1 MERQELDQEL
11 YLVTSSPHV
20 RTERNT
26 QRIMLDVIVA
36 MIPALLGAIYFFGF
50 DALVLI
56 LISVISCV
64 CMEALTQKLMK
75 KPITVSDYSA
85 VITGILLAFNL
96 PASAPWWIPI
106 FGSFIAIF
114 VVKQLFGGLGCNF
127 INPALTARATIMSSW
142 PAIMASFPTPIRG
155 VLGVDAVSGATP
167 LGLIKAGGGDVISK
181 LPELS
186 DMLVGGIG
194 GCLGETSAVLLL
206 LGGVYLVV
214 RRVIDWQTPVVYILT
229 TAVLLWLLG
238 VDPSLLSY
246 HILGGGLILG
256 AVFMATDYTTT
267 PVSLR
272 GRVVFAIGAG
282 ILTAVIRV
290 KGSMSEGVSYSILFM
305 NILTPLIERFT
316 APKIFGKPDTN
327 LFGRAKK

>member
-1 MERQELDQEL
+1 MERQIVDQEL
-11 YLVTSSPHV
+11 YLVTSSPHI

-26 QRIMLDVIVA
+26 QKIMLDVIIA
-36 MIPALLGAIYFFGF
+36 MLPATLGAIYFFGF

-64 CMEALTQKLMK
+64 CMEALTQKMMK

-85 VITGILLAFNL
+85 AITGVLLAFNL
-96 PASAPWWIPI
+96 PASAPWWIPV
-106 FGSFIAIF
+106 FGSIIAIF
-114 VVKQLFGGLGCNF
+114 IVKQLFGGLGGNF

-142 PAIMASFPTPIRG
+142 PAIMATLPSPVRG
-155 VLGVDAVSGATP
+155 VLGADAVSGATP
-167 LGLIKAGGGDVISK
+167 LGVIKAGGENVMSR
-181 LPELS
+181 LPDIS
-186 DMLVGGIG
+186 DMFLGGIQ
-194 GCLGETSAVLLL
+194 GCLGETSAFLLL

-214 RRVIDWQTPVVYILT
+214 RRVIDWQTPVAYIFST
-229 TAVLLWLLG
+229 FIFLWLLG
-238 VDPSLLSY
+238 VDSSFLP
-246 HILGGGLILG
+246 HHVLGGGLILG

-267 PVSLR
+267 PVSLP
-272 GRVVFAIGAG
+272 GKIVFAVGAG

-316 APKIFGKPDTN
+316 APKIFGKSISK
-327 LFGRAKK
+327 LFGGVKK

>member
-1 MERQELDQEL
+1 MERQVLDQEL

-26 QRIMLDVIVA
+26 QKIMLDVIIA
-36 MIPALLGAIYFFGF
+36 MIPAMLGAIYFFGF

-64 CMEALTQKLMK
+64 CMEALTQKMMK
-75 KPITVSDYSA
+75 KPITISDYSA

-96 PASAPWWIPI
+96 PASAPWWIPV

-114 VVKQLFGGLGCNF
+114 IVKQLFGGLGGNF

-142 PAIMASFPTPIRG
+142 PAIMATFPSPIRG
-155 VLGVDAVSGATP
+155 VLGADTVSGATP
-167 LGLIKAGGGDVISK
+167 LGVIKAGGENIISQ
-181 LPELS
+181 LPDIT
-186 DMLVGGIG
+186 DMFVGGIG

-206 LGGVYLVV
+206 IGGVYLVI
-214 RRVIDWQTPVVYILT
+214 RRVIDWQTPVFYVLT
-229 TAVLLWLLG
+229 TAFFLWFLG
-238 VDPSLLSY
+238 VDSSLISY

-267 PVSLR
+267 PVSSL
-272 GRVVFAIGAG
+272 GKIVFAIGAG

-316 APKIFGKPDTN
+316 APKIFGKAKSK
-327 LFGRAKK
+327 LFGGGKK